1 MLPVDSLEEINA
13 SSCCLCR
20 QAVLRELLDDGIGF
34 EVNDGSMVMFR
45 FEIGLIDRVENRMGE
60 EIRRK
65 KVPALNLKDLGS
77 IRLFDRYFDG

>member
-1 MLPVDSLEEINA
+1 MLPVNFLEEINA

-20 QAVLRELLDDGIGF
+20 QAVFRELLDDGIGF
-34 EVNDGSMVMFR
+34 EAKDGSMIVFD
-45 FEIGLIDRVENRMGE
+45 FEIGLIDRVENRMRE

-77 IRLFDRYFDG
+77 IGLFDRYFDG